1 MADAVIMVL
10 GEDRFPGTS
19 ALLPKGMFMAL
30 WSTEEFARLM
40 LETGDSLGSSTS
52 REAYVFFRVED
63 FPYDH
68 VRARRHLN
76 NGDGTFRFSLDIPAI
91 NAAMPQGAKDK
102 IQKMLSTEE
111 TLLSDIIT
119 VPWVTFEPFVL
130 DGGEPV

>member
-1 MADAVIMVL
+1 
-10 GEDRFPGTS
+10 
-19 ALLPKGMFMAL
+19 
-30 WSTEEFARLM
+30 